1 MEAKDKYIKIGAY
14 LMHGIA
20 ALALLA
26 VVAGIVYV
34 VAKG

>member
-1 MEAKDKYIKIGAY
+1 MEVKDKYIKIG
-14 LMHGIA
+14 